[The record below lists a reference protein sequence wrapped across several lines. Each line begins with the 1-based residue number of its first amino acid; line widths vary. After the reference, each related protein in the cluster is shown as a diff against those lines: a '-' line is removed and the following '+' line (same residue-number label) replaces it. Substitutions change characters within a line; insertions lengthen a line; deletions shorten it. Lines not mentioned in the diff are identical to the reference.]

1 MSLNCVK
8 LAANQ
13 FDHFYRGGYKIG
25 ALRNGPGGPQRPEE
39 WLGST
44 VTRFGEATQGLSVLP
59 DGRYFRDAVNQD
71 PVGWLGKSHFE
82 YFGNSN
88 ELLVKLLDPDQRLPV
103 HLHPNRAF
111 AKQHLGLPHGKT
123 EAWIILEAPK
133 DAWVGVGFEKTMQM
147 NQVRELVDTEN
158 TTALLASLNKL
169 SVKPGDG
176 VLVPAGIPHAIAE
189 GIFLLELQEPT
200 DLSIMLEWE
209 GFKMDGH
216 KDGHLNLGFDLA
228 LQAMELNALS
238 ESDISKLRTGSGM
251 DSSLM
256 VSLLP
261 EGADPYFRAHAIS
274 SGIEIDPGF
283 AVLLAL
289 SGSGELQSD
298 TGEATQV
305 QKGDALVIPH
315 AIGRWKLTGDLK
327 AWISRPPEIE
337 KASLAI

>member
-1 MSLNCVK
+1 MSINCVK
-8 LAANQ
+8 LPANQ

-44 VTRFGEATQGLSVLP
+44 VTRFGEDTQGLTVLP
-59 DGRYFRDAVNQD
+59 DGRFLRDAVIEN
-71 PVGWLGKSHFE
+71 PVAWLGQTHVDN
-82 YFGNSN
+82 FGVSS

-123 EAWIILEAPK
+123 EAWIILEAPE

-158 TTALLASLNKL
+158 TSALLASLNKL

-238 ESDISKLRTGSGM
+238 QNDISGLRTNVEISSTGM
-251 DSSLM
+251 A
-256 VSLLP
+256 SLLP
-261 EGADPYFRAHAIS
+261 SGADPYFRAHAIS
-274 SGIEIDPGF
+274 NGVVIEPGF

-298 TGEATQV
+298 SGESLTIAR
-305 QKGDALVIPH
+305 GDAIVIPH
-315 AIGRWKLTGDLK
+315 AVGNWHLTGDLK
-327 AWISRPPEIE
+327 AWISRPPEAE
-337 KASLAI
+337 KAKLAI

>member
-1 MSLNCVK
+1 MSINCVK

-44 VTRFGEATQGLSVLP
+44 VTRFGEATQGLTVLP
-59 DGRYFRDAVNQD
+59 DGRFLRDAVIEN
-71 PVGWLGKSHFE
+71 PVAWLGQTHIDN
-82 YFGNSN
+82 FGVSS

-123 EAWIILEAPK
+123 EAWIILEAPE

-147 NQVRELVDTEN
+147 KEVRELVDTEN

-238 ESDISKLRTGSGM
+238 KNDISGLRTNVEM
-251 DSSLM
+251 SSAGM

-261 EGADPYFRAHAIS
+261 SGADPYFRAHAVS
-274 SGIEIDPGF
+274 SGVVIEPGF

-289 SGSGELQSD
+289 SGSGELQSES
-298 TGEATQV
+298 GETITIAR
-305 QKGDALVIPH
+305 GDAVVIPH
-315 AIGRWKLTGDLK
+315 AVGSWQLSGDSK
-327 AWISRPPEIE
+327 AWISRPPEAE
-337 KASLAI
+337 KAKLAI

>member
-1 MSLNCVK
+1 MTLNCVK

-44 VTRFGEATQGLSVLP
+44 VTRFGEQTQGLTLLP
-59 DGRYFRDAVNQD
+59 DGRFLRDAVKED
-71 PVGWLGKSHFE
+71 PVGWLGRSHFDH
-82 YFGNSN
+82 FGINT

-123 EAWIILEAPK
+123 EAWIILEAPE

-147 NQVRELVDTEN
+147 KEVRELVVTEN

-238 ESDISKLRTGSGM
+238 QSDIASLRTGTELNSSG
-251 DSSLM
+251 M

-261 EGADPYFRAHAIS
+261 NGADPYFRAHAIS
-274 SGIEIDPGF
+274 SGVEIDPGF
-283 AVLLAL
+283 AVILVL
-289 SGSGELQSD
+289 SGSGQLQSD
-298 TGEATQV
+298 NRDAIDLARGE
-305 QKGDALVIPH
+305 ALVIPH
-315 AIGRWKLTGDLK
+315 AVGKWQLTGDLR
-327 AWISRPPEIE
+327 AWVARPPEVE
-337 KASLAI
+337 KSKLAV

>member
-1 MSLNCVK
+1 MTLNCVK
-8 LAANQ
+8 LPANQ

-44 VTRFGEATQGLSVLP
+44 VTRFGEETQGLTVLP
-59 DGRYFRDAVNQD
+59 SGELLRDAVKEN
-71 PVGWLGKSHFE
+71 PVGWLGQSHVDN
-82 YFGNSN
+82 FGIST

-123 EAWIILEAPK
+123 EAWIILEAPE
-133 DAWVGVGFEKTMQM
+133 DAWVGVGFEKTMKLPE
-147 NQVRELVDTEN
+147 VRELVDTEN

-189 GIFLLELQEPT
+189 GIFLLELQEPS

-228 LQAMELNALS
+228 LTAMELNALS
-238 ESDISKLRTGSGM
+238 QSDISSLRTGVDMNSDGI
-251 DSSLM
+251 

-261 EGADPYFRAHAIS
+261 AGADPYFRAHAIS
-274 SGIEIDPGF
+274 SGVSIDPGF
-283 AVLLAL
+283 AVFLAL
-289 SGSGELQSD
+289 SGSGELVSD
-298 TGEATQV
+298 QGESISIAR
-305 QKGDALVIPH
+305 GDAVVIPH
-315 AIGRWKLTGDLK
+315 AVGKWQLTGDVR
-327 AWISRPPEIE
+327 AWISRPPEAE
-337 KASLAI
+337 KAKLAI

>member
-44 VTRFGEATQGLSVLP
+44 VTRFGEETQGLSVLP
-59 DGRYFRDAVNQD
+59 DGRYLRDVVNQD

-82 YFGNSN
+82 HFGSNN

-158 TTALLASLNKL
+158 TSALLASLNKL

-238 ESDISKLRTGSGM
+238 ESDISKLRTGSDM

-298 TGEATQV
+298 AGEATQV

>member
-1 MSLNCVK
+1 MKPNCVK

-44 VTRFGEATQGLSVLP
+44 VTRFGEETQGLTVLP
-59 DGRYFRDAVNQD
+59 DGRFLRDAINED
-71 PVGWLGKSHFE
+71 PISWLGKNHFD
-82 YFGNSN
+82 YFGVSS

-123 EAWIILEAPK
+123 EAWIILEAPE

-228 LQAMELNALS
+228 LKAMELNALS
-238 ESDISKLRTGSGM
+238 ESDISKLRTGIDM
-251 DSSLM
+251 NSSKM
-256 VSLLP
+256 ISLLP
-261 EGADPYFRAHAIS
+261 QGADPYFRAHAIS
-274 SGIEIDPGF
+274 SGVEIEAGF

-289 SGSGELQSD
+289 SCSGELQSD
-298 TGEATQV
+298 NSEV
-305 QKGDALVIPH
+305 ISISRGDAVVIPH
-315 AIGRWKLTGDLK
+315 AIGNWQITGELK
-327 AWISRPPEIE
+327 AWISRPPEAA
-337 KASLAI
+337 KAKLAI